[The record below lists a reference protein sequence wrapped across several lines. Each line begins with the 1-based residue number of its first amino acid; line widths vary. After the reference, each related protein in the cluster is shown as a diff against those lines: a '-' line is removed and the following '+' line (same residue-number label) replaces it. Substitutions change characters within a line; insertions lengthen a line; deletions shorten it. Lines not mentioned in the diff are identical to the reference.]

1 VAVQVTR
8 HWHPDLGSALPR
20 RERRGCDYVAY
31 LPDLLM
37 ERTFTFRGDVAADVT
52 DAEAAIQRLNL
63 EASSLVNSEGIARLL
78 LRAEAVASSRI
89 EGLEVGSRRLLH
101 AEVARA
107 LGDEPHDVTAEEI
120 LGNINAMTWAVGEL
134 GSPGPI
140 QLEDILGV
148 HRRLM
153 IGTRLKDEGGVVR
166 NRQNWI
172 GGSSYNPC
180 RAEFVPP
187 PPEAVMPLLEDLCHF
202 CSQDE
207 LPAVAQ
213 AAIAHAQFE
222 TIHPFVDGNGR
233 AGRALIHVILRRR
246 GLAPR
251 VLAPIS
257 LVLSTWSDDYVNGL
271 TATRYLG
278 DSNEVRAQEG
288 LNDWVAL
295 FAAAS
300 QRAVADARLYEDSV
314 SELQARWRSQIGRV
328 RRGSAV
334 DLLLGIL
341 PGVPVLTAGTAAAA
355 IGRSFQAANVAV
367 GQLERAG
374 ILRPVRVGRRNRAFE
389 ATELINRFN
398 DLERRLASP
407 QGDTSMAPPVRAV
420 PRRVST

>member
-1 VAVQVTR
+1 MAVQVKR
-8 HWHPDLGSALPR
+8 HWEPELGSGLPR
-20 RERRGCDYVAY
+20 RDRRGCDYAAY
-31 LPDLLM
+31 LPDRLAD
-37 ERTFTFRGDVAADVT
+37 RAFIFRGDVAADIA
-52 DAEAAIQRLNL
+52 DAETAIQRLNL
-63 EASSLVNSEGIARLL
+63 EAASLVNSEGIARLL

-101 AEVARA
+101 AEIARA
-107 LGDEPHDVTAEEI
+107 VGDEPRDVTAEEI
-120 LGNINAMTWAVGEL
+120 LGNINAMAWAVDAL
-134 GSPGPI
+134 GGPGPI
-140 QLEDILGV
+140 RVEGLLEV

-153 IGTRLKDEGGVVR
+153 AGTRLADQSGVVR
-166 NRQNWI
+166 DSQNWI

-202 CSQDE
+202 CSLDD
-207 LPAVAQ
+207 LPATAQ

-233 AGRALIHVILRRR
+233 TGRALIHVILRRR

-251 VLAPIS
+251 ILPPIS

-271 TATRYLG
+271 AGTRYLG
-278 DSNEVRAQEG
+278 DPMEERAQLG
-288 LNDWVAL
+288 LNDWVGL

-300 QRAVADARLYEDSV
+300 RRAVDDARLYEDRV
-314 SELQARWRSQIGRV
+314 GDVLARWRARLGPV

-334 DLLLGIL
+334 DLLLATL
-341 PGVPVLTAGTAAAA
+341 PGMPVVTVGTAASA
-355 IGRSFQAANVAV
+355 IGRSFQAANRAV

-389 ATELINRFN
+389 AAELIDAFN

-407 QGDTSMAPPVRAV
+407 QGDTSVAPPARPV
-420 PRRVST
+420 PQRR